1 MNMRKKSVG
10 KIAIAGGIGILVL
23 GILIQNSY
31 YRGIME
37 KAGLRRK
44 KKNIM
49 SISLK

>member
-10 KIAIAGGIGILVL
+10 KIATAGGIGILVL

-37 KAGLRRK
+37 KAGLPEK
-44 KKNIM
+44 EEKHYE
-49 SISLK
+49 